1 VEGTALAAEERMALD
16 LIDSIMSADPLRPLY
31 KLRSGLTFTALQA
44 TTDMTL
50 SLYLR
55 PSCNAAEPDSIAF
68 AEAIGASWGLPMAS
82 LNQRSKRA
90 HNGTQYLSYEY
101 GKIDAFRVYDYIQA
115 QLPATARKVEPY
127 LLQAC
132 NIQSA
137 RADAATVALVKACL
151 GI

>member
-1 VEGTALAAEERMALD
+1 MAGATSVSRAPRSLDPTGLATRSYALSRAHHPSLPHISECRW
-16 LIDSIMSADPLRPLY
+16 R
-31 KLRSGLTFTALQA
+31 A
-44 TTDMTL
+44 TLL
-50 SLYLR
+50 SLT
-55 PSCNAAEPDSIAF
+55 DSIAF

-101 GKIDAFRVYDYIQA
+101 GKVDAFRVYDYIQA
-115 QLPATARKVEPY
+115 QLPASARKVEPY

-137 RADAATVALVKACL
+137 RADAATVALVKSCL